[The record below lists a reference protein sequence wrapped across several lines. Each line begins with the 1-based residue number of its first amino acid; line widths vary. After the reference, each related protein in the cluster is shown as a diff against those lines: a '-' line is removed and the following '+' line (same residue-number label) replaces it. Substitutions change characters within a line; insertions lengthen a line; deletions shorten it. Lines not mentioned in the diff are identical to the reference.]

1 MSTKPPARTFAEEI
15 ATIRQRHDGERW
27 RMGIC
32 HSLAFWTEF
41 VSGWASASSILARVC
56 PSERVPQDV
65 LAGGTDEILSWG
77 WSMVDSHTN
86 AVLFAVDQRTAIP
99 SCLLVTHF
107 QRLSG
112 SGLILPDGSVVPFM
126 LRAIERRLDR
136 NAAED
141 NQLIAD
147 SALASQKLRDAMADS
162 AKGPKSK

>member
-1 MSTKPPARTFAEEI
+1 MSAKAPARTFAEEI
-15 ATIRQRHDGERW
+15 AAIARRHDGERW

-41 VSGWASASSILARVC
+41 VAGWASASSLLARVC
-56 PSERVPQDV
+56 PDEKVPPEV

-77 WSMVDSHTN
+77 WSMVESHTN

-147 SALASQKLRDAMADS
+147 SALASQKLRDAMA
-162 AKGPKSK
+162 PKADKTK